1 MGIWGKR
8 AGSLGSVAAGG
19 LACGDCA
26 MAAGC
31 GANCAASTKAA
42 AVQIPDLHR
51 KEKFMTAKHLVRR
64 ASYSSLSGSEHRK
77 QRSVPSL

>member
-1 MGIWGKR
+1 MGIWAKR

-26 MAAGC
+26 VAGGC
-31 GANCAASTKAA
+31 SVNCAASAKAA

-51 KEKFMTAKHLVRR
+51 KEMFMTAKITCPTSIL
-64 ASYSSLSGSEHRK
+64 
-77 QRSVPSL
+77 